1 MEIIGVSGLYSD
13 IELLKK
19 PRLVMQLHAMHAQPD
34 LLNVMLLSA
43 ICIGHP
49 SASGGSER
57 KGEEVVSIPSSA
69 LSLSPWS
76 SVLFCLF
83 VATRDLPPPPSQQ
96 HSYRISVFV
105 ATILI
110 IVDSNSHTDRSLYLS
125 RSWSLALPIS
135 T

>member
-1 MEIIGVSGLYSD
+1 MHLDLPCMEIIGVSGLYSD

-57 KGEEVVSIPSSA
+57 KGEEVVSIPSSQPCPYPLGLLLCFA
-69 LSLSPWS
+69 SLSRRATYHHCRHNNTHTGSLS
-76 SVLFCLF
+76 SS
-83 VATRDLPPPPSQQ
+83 PP
-96 HSYRISVFV
+96 F
-105 ATILI
+105 
-110 IVDSNSHTDRSLYLS
+110 
-125 RSWSLALPIS
+125 
-135 T
+135 